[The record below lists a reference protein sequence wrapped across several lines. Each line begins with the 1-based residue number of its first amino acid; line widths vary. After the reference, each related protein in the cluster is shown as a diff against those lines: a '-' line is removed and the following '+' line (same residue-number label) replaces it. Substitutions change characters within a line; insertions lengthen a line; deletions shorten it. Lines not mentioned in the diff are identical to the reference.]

1 MSTGY
6 IHSFESMGL
15 VDGPGIRFVVFFQ
28 GCHLRCKFCHNPDTW
43 ELKCGTQITPEELFK
58 KIIRFKPYFET
69 SGGGVTFSGGE
80 PLIQYD
86 FLLEMLKLC
95 KENGIHT
102 AIDTAGVGV
111 ADCREALKLADLIL
125 IDIKQLRPKAY
136 EDLVGVKASAFKNF
150 MKQIFEVRP
159 DIWLRAVII
168 PGINDSFEYIQD
180 LWDMAKRIPNVKK
193 IEILPY
199 HTLGV
204 NKYEALGIKY
214 PLEGTPPMDKELARK
229 WQDMLN
235 TILMSEH

>member
-1 MSTGY
+1 MSIGY

-43 ELKCGTQITPEELFK
+43 ELRGGTQITPEELFK
-58 KIIRFKPYFET
+58 KIVRFKPYFET

-86 FLLEMLKLC
+86 FLLDMLRLC

-150 MKQIFEVRP
+150 MKQVFEGRP
-159 DIWLRAVII
+159 DIWLRAVVI
-168 PGINDSFEYIQD
+168 PGINGNFEYIQD
-180 LWDMAKRIPNVKK
+180 LWAMAKKIPNVKK

-204 NKYEALGIKY
+204 NKYEALGLEY
-214 PLEGTPPMDKELARK
+214 PLSGTPPMDKELARK